1 MTMEKW
7 DELERIL
14 TDNELKKLY
23 DNIQKQED

>member
-14 TDNELKKLY
+14 ADNELKKLY